1 MKNTEKACLGCEYL
15 TACLG
20 SWPTKTKIKRCY
32 LCSNLFVVFVR
43 PYILAKT
50 QVLTWG
56 KFQSNCWRF
65 DSDLKWACLTC
76 RAKSK
81 QLRVQ
86 YENIL
91 INTTALDRVAE
102 IFKLDKNKP

>member
-20 SWPTKTKIKRCY
+20 SWPTKTKIKKCY
-32 LCSNLFVVFVR
+32 LCSSIYIVFTRAYKLKPVV
-43 PYILAKT
+43 
-50 QVLTWG
+50 TWG